1 MPDPLWTLCRG
12 CTQPVDVMVIPAE
25 PHPDHPVGASW
36 RYDCA
41 ACGWSSDAD
50 QADNDL
56 DVSVDAPPPPDPLTV
71 LLPALQR
78 IGLER
83 IATALGRSLSPI
95 MDAVRAQPGL
105 SHIKGTDYELLLEA
119 LRSREGWEPRQ
130 PRWSNVQHISGHGSG
145 VGHALCVVIGVDP
158 NEVCPDD
165 DGETCPRCGSWLD
178 DDEDEDAEE

>member
-1 MPDPLWTLCRG
+1 MPDHLWTPCRG

-25 PHPDHPVGASW
+25 PHPEHPVGASW

-50 QADNDL
+50 QTDNDL

-83 IATALGRSLSPI
+83 IAAALGRSLSPI

-158 NEVCPDD
+158 DEVRHDD
-165 DGETCPRCGSWLD
+165 DGSCPYCGFCAD
-178 DDEDEDAEE
+178 YDEDEDAEE